1 MKQLFKKLTNIPA
14 LKTNKKLIVLLSDD
28 WGSVRMR
35 SVKDQKEL
43 VDKELCSNNRFD
55 QFDTLETNAD
65 MEDLFNVLLKHN
77 DHKGNHPVITA
88 VTNVANPD
96 FKRIQE
102 EDFQKYHFE
111 SIAKTYQRYED
122 SNKVLDLVKQ
132 GIQQNIFVPQ
142 SHGREHVQINW
153 WLEELQNKN
162 SFAQKAFENEFFF
175 LGAKHLNKPKRGR
188 GIGAA
193 FDVWDEKDVQSHQKT
208 ATSALALFEELYGYK
223 SKVFTPPAMFYNPNL
238 EATLVQQDI
247 DWLDVGRF
255 FKVPLMG
262 GAERYQYNYLGR
274 NKKSGLKVLVR
285 NCMFES
291 NMSATNNGVA
301 RCMQDIEEAFKAKQ
315 PALISNHRASFV
327 GRIDKTNREKGL
339 KALDLLLKS
348 ILSKWPDAEFI
359 TVDGLTN
366 KI

>member
-1 MKQLFKKLTNIPA
+1 MKKFIKKLANLPA
-14 LKTNKKLIVLLSDD
+14 LKTNKKLIVLFSDD
-28 WGSVRMR
+28 WGSVRIR
-35 SVKDQKEL
+35 SVKDQKQL
-43 VDKELCSNNRFD
+43 TAKGLYSNNRFD

-65 MEDLFNVLLKHN
+65 MEELFEVLLKHK

-96 FKRIQE
+96 FKSIKE
-102 EDFQKYHFE
+102 DDFQNYYFE
-111 SIAKTYQRYED
+111 SIKSTYQRYEGSD
-122 SNKVLDLVKQ
+122 KVLEIVNQ

-162 SFAQKAFENEFFF
+162 SFARKAFENEFFF
-175 LGAKHLNKPKRGR
+175 LGAQHINKPKRER

-193 FDVWDEKDVQSHQKT
+193 FDVWDEKDVESHQNT
-208 ATSALALFEELYGYK
+208 ATTALALFEELYGYR
-223 SKVFTPPAMFYNPNL
+223 SKVFTPPAMFYNPTL
-238 EATLVQQDI
+238 ETTLVQQDI

-255 FKVPLMG
+255 FKVPLLG
-262 GAERYQYNYLGR
+262 GADRYQYNYLGR
-274 NKKSGLKVLVR
+274 KKKSGLKVVVR

-291 NMSATNNGVA
+291 NMSENDNGVA
-301 RCMQDIEEAFKAKQ
+301 RCMKDIEEAFKAKQ

-327 GRIDKTNREKGL
+327 GGIEIKNRNNGL

-348 ILSKWPDAEFI
+348 ILSKWPNSEFI
-359 TVDGLTN
+359 TVNGLTN
-366 KI
+366 MI